1 MKANTGMRYAVA
13 AAVDTYTPYSG
24 ITYDDGFVV
33 SEARGANVTFETED
47 GEFRGDDIVL
57 DTARGVLGYTIEFE
71 TAGLK
76 DSVRAALLGETKDA
90 SDVYHITGA
99 EAPDVGFGY
108 VKQMRETGSNG
119 TVGTTWEVMWYHK
132 VKFAQPNEEARTKE
146 RSMEWRVPTI
156 SGTGAG
162 VFLAATDNDPKF
174 VEHKTF
180 DTFAAAKTFLNG
192 LAGISAA
199 TT

>member
-33 SEARGANVTFETED
+33 SEARGATVTFETED

-76 DSVRAALLGETKDA
+76 DTVRATLLGETKDSNDA
-90 SDVYHITGA
+90 YHITGA

-108 VKQMRETGSNG
+108 VKQMRETGANG

-146 RSMEWRVPTI
+146 RGMEWRVPTI

-162 VFLAATDNDPKF
+162 VFLASTDDLPRY

-180 DTFAAAKTFLNG
+180 DTFAAAKTFLDG
-192 LAGISAA
+192 LAGISA
-199 TT
+199 TTT